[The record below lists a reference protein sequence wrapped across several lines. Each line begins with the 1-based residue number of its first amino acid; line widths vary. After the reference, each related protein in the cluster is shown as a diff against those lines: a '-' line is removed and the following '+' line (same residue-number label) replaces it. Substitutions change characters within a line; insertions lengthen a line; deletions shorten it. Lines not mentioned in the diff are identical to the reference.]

1 MIYKLNSE
9 FKPGGDQ
16 PKAIEFLTKGIKK
29 NQEHQVLLGVTG
41 SGKTFTIANIIQNF
55 ERPVLVL
62 SHNKTLASQL
72 YSELKGFFPDNAVE
86 YYISYFDYYRPEAYI
101 ASSDTYIEK
110 DSKTNQQIEI
120 MRMKTVNSLLTRK
133 DVIVVASVSAIYG
146 ALNPEIYSQ
155 SFLNFYVE
163 QEISVAEFSRKLVN
177 IKYERNDVSDLSP
190 GQFSVKGD
198 IVIIRPA
205 DSETQAIQISFWGD
219 FIEEISLVDSLTK
232 ETLKDLKVYILSPGD
247 AYAAENSIYDQI
259 IPKIQNELTEQ
270 LTYFTEKNK
279 LLEKERLSQRVK
291 NDINDLKE
299 FRMCKGIE
307 NYSMYLDGRNFGQR
321 PYTLLDYFPKDSLIF
336 IDESHITVPQ
346 INAMISGDQSRKRS
360 LVDFGFRLPSALEN
374 RPLSLKEFEDEF
386 EFKKIYVSATP
397 SNYELTKS
405 NQQVFKMYVRP
416 TGLVDPEII
425 IKPTKNQVEDIFLI
439 LEEQK
444 QKNERTIILTTTKE
458 SSEKL
463 SEYMQKRNVKAAYI
477 HSDHTI
483 FERNEIIRKLRIG
496 AYDVIIG
503 INLLREGVDIPE
515 VSKVLIL
522 DADKG
527 GFMRS
532 ETNLIQIVGRASRN
546 VNGQAILYADTIS
559 EAMKK
564 CILDNQEKRK
574 IQIEYNLKNNIIPKS
589 VSKKI
594 PSALTDKNISSSVT
608 KILKSKTKTKKS
620 NKITVINELTKEML
634 KAASERDYVKAQEI
648 KDLIFE
654 LESEGEI
661 NV

>member
-477 HSDHTI
+477 HSEHTI

>member
-16 PKAIEFLTKGIKK
+16 PKAIEFLTKGIKN

-177 IKYERNDVSDLSP
+177 IKYDRNDVSELSS

-232 ETLKDLKVYILSPGD
+232 ETLKDLKIYTLSPGD

-405 NQQVFKMYVRP
+405 NEQVFKMYVRP

-477 HSDHTI
+477 HSEHTI